1 MSASRTLNCLKI
13 TLLLVYLD
21 ASVGWS
27 FSVGIKKNGVDREFS
42 GFFKKFVFSTKSYTE
57 EGSILFNASESTYS
71 DVNNWI
77 ENALK
82 LAGSAYSTMYCNFV
96 LSWPKFQL
104 VLLFFSC
111 WNAVSRCLW
120 LYLYIAP
127 PRTGLRTK

>member
-96 LSWPKFQL
+96 LLVKISILIAYSSKHEQDNNCKKQQKSHL
-104 VLLFFSC
+104 VLI
-111 WNAVSRCLW
+111 CLA
-120 LYLYIAP
+120 IMHM
-127 PRTGLRTK
+127 